1 LKKKEKEILISY
13 WKGLGHFIKFNVV
26 GIMNTAVDFGVFM
39 ILNRYLG
46 LIYAVSQ
53 VISYSCGMVNSYFL
67 NKFWTFQKREGFTAI
82 EVTKFILVNLCSL
95 GVSLLVLYILQSKWS
110 WEVLPSK
117 VLATGFSV
125 GVNFLGNKFWVFEA
139 TV

>member
-1 LKKKEKEILISY
+1 MISY
-13 WKGLGHFIKFNVV
+13 WKNLGQFIKFNVV

>member
-13 WKGLGHFIKFNVV
+13 WKGLGQFIKFNVV

>member
-1 LKKKEKEILISY
+1 MISY
-13 WKGLGHFIKFNVV
+13 WKGLGQFIKFNVV

-67 NKFWTFQKREGFTAI
+67 NKFCTFQKREGFTAI

>member
-1 LKKKEKEILISY
+1 LISY
-13 WKGLGHFIKFNVV
+13 WKGLGQFIKFNVV

>member
-1 LKKKEKEILISY
+1 MISY
-13 WKGLGHFIKFNVV
+13 WKGLVQFIKFNVV

-39 ILNRYLG
+39 ILNHYLG

>member
-1 LKKKEKEILISY
+1 MISY
-13 WKGLGHFIKFNVV
+13 WKGLGQFIKFNVV

-67 NKFWTFQKREGFTAI
+67 NKFWTFQKREDFTAI

>member
-1 LKKKEKEILISY
+1 MISY
-13 WKGLGHFIKFNVV
+13 WKGLRQFIKFNVV

>member
-1 LKKKEKEILISY
+1 MISY
-13 WKGLGHFIKFNVV
+13 WKGLGQIIKFYVV
-26 GIMNTAVDFGVFM
+26 GIMNTAVYFGVFM
-39 ILNRYLG
+39 ILNHYQG

>member
-1 LKKKEKEILISY
+1 MISY
-13 WKGLGHFIKFNVV
+13 WRGLGQFIKFNVV

>member
-1 LKKKEKEILISY
+1 MISY
-13 WKGLGHFIKFNVV
+13 WKGLGQFIKFNVV

-39 ILNRYLG
+39 ILNHYLG

>member
-1 LKKKEKEILISY
+1 MISY
-13 WKGLGHFIKFNVV
+13 WKGLGQFIKFNVV

>member
-1 LKKKEKEILISY
+1 LISY
-13 WKGLGHFIKFNVV
+13 WKGLGQFIKFNVV

-95 GVSLLVLYILQSKWS
+95 GISLLVLYILQSKWS

>member
-1 LKKKEKEILISY
+1 MISY
-13 WKGLGHFIKFNVV
+13 WKGLRQFIKFNVV

-67 NKFWTFQKREGFTAI
+67 NKFWTFQKREDFTAI

>member
-1 LKKKEKEILISY
+1 
-13 WKGLGHFIKFNVV
+13 
-26 GIMNTAVDFGVFM
+26 MNTAVDFGVFM

-46 LIYAVSQ
+46 LVYAMSQ

-82 EVTKFILVNLCSL
+82 EVTKFILVNLSSL
-95 GVSLLVLYILQSKWS
+95 GISLLVLYILQSKWS

>member
-1 LKKKEKEILISY
+1 MISY

-67 NKFWTFQKREGFTAI
+67 NKFWTFQKREDFTAI

>member
-1 LKKKEKEILISY
+1 LISY
-13 WKGLGHFIKFNVV
+13 WKGLGQFIKFNVV

-39 ILNRYLG
+39 ILNHYLG

>member
-1 LKKKEKEILISY
+1 MISY
-13 WKGLGHFIKFNVV
+13 WKGLGQFIKFNVV

-39 ILNRYLG
+39 ILNHYLG

-95 GVSLLVLYILQSKWS
+95 GISLLVLYILQSKWS

>member
-1 LKKKEKEILISY
+1 LINY
-13 WKGLGHFIKFNVV
+13 WRGLGQFIKFNVV

-46 LIYAVSQ
+46 LVYAMSQ

-82 EVTKFILVNLCSL
+82 EVTKFILVNLSSL
-95 GVSLLVLYILQSKWS
+95 GISLLVLYILQSKWS

>member
-1 LKKKEKEILISY
+1 MISY
-13 WKGLGHFIKFNVV
+13 WKGLGQFIKFNVV

-95 GVSLLVLYILQSKWS
+95 GISLLVLYILQSKWS

>member
-1 LKKKEKEILISY
+1 MINY
-13 WKGLGHFIKFNVV
+13 WRGLGQFIKFNVV

-46 LIYAVSQ
+46 LVYAMSQ

-82 EVTKFILVNLCSL
+82 EVTKFILVNLSSL
-95 GVSLLVLYILQSKWS
+95 GISLLVLYILQSKWS

>member
-1 LKKKEKEILISY
+1 LISY
-13 WKGLGHFIKFNVV
+13 WKGLGQFIKFNVV

-67 NKFWTFQKREGFTAI
+67 NKFWTFQKREDFTAI

>member
-1 LKKKEKEILISY
+1 MISY
-13 WKGLGHFIKFNVV
+13 WKGLRQFIKFNVV

-95 GVSLLVLYILQSKWS
+95 GISLLVLYILQSKWS

>member
-1 LKKKEKEILISY
+1 MISY
-13 WKGLGHFIKFNVV
+13 WKGLGQFIKFNVV

-46 LIYAVSQ
+46 LTYAVSQ

>member
-13 WKGLGHFIKFNVV
+13 WKGLGQFIKFNVV

-67 NKFWTFQKREGFTAI
+67 NKFWTFQKREDFTAI

>member
-1 LKKKEKEILISY
+1 LKKKEKKILINY
-13 WKGLGHFIKFNVV
+13 WRGLGQFIKFNVV

-46 LIYAVSQ
+46 LVYAMSQ

-82 EVTKFILVNLCSL
+82 EVTKFILVNLSSL
-95 GVSLLVLYILQSKWS
+95 GISLLVLYILQSKWS

>member
-1 LKKKEKEILISY
+1 LISY
-13 WKGLGHFIKFNVV
+13 WRGLGQFIKFNVV

-39 ILNRYLG
+39 ILNHYLG

-82 EVTKFILVNLCSL
+82 EVTKFILVNVCSL

>member
-1 LKKKEKEILISY
+1 MISY
-13 WKGLGHFIKFNVV
+13 WKGLGQFIKFNVV

-95 GVSLLVLYILQSKWS
+95 GISLLVLYILQSKWS

-125 GVNFLGNKFWVFEA
+125 GVNFLGNKFWVFKA

>member
-1 LKKKEKEILISY
+1 MISY
-13 WKGLGHFIKFNVV
+13 WKGLGQFIKFNVV

-67 NKFWTFQKREGFTAI
+67 NKFWTFQKREDFTAI

-95 GVSLLVLYILQSKWS
+95 GISLLVLYILQSKWS

>member
-1 LKKKEKEILISY
+1 MISY
-13 WKGLGHFIKFNVV
+13 WKDLGQFIKFNVV

>member
-1 LKKKEKEILISY
+1 MISY